1 MTQVRSRRR
10 PPEAEGGRRWRA
22 LVMAL
27 PPGLL
32 IAFFAGLPIALAFGY
47 SIGHGGGL
55 NSTTALI
62 AQHQYLV
69 EDGWG
74 TTKAYEEVFASGRF
88 REDLWTTVS
97 VTVVATLIVLAL
109 ALAIALYLRLRG
121 GVLARSL
128 SVLAV
133 VPMFIPVVIS
143 SWAIVTFYSADG
155 FLRTLLAQV
164 GVEGPVWAYSI
175 TAVTIG
181 QVWTNLPFAVLMI
194 ASGVQA
200 VPDSVIDAARDS
212 GAGLARTTRSII
224 LPMAMVPIIIATTF
238 TAIGI
243 IGSFT
248 VPYFVGPNAP
258 TMLGVDMTSYF
269 QAFNRPQQ
277 SIVMAFVVF
286 AMASGIAAFYIWAN
300 YRQAKDRDRV

>member
-1 MTQVRSRRR
+1 MAAVSAPAGAPSAGSRRS
-10 PPEAEGGRRWRA
+10 WRGF
-22 LVMAL
+22 LMAL
-27 PPGLL
+27 PPVLL
-32 IAFFAGLPIALAFGY
+32 IAGFAGLPIALAFGY

-74 TTKAYEEVFASGRF
+74 TTRAYQEVFASDRF
-88 REDLWTTVS
+88 RQDLWVTIL
-97 VTVVATLIVLAL
+97 VTVAATAVVLVL
-109 ALAIALYLRLRG
+109 ALAIALHLRLRG
-121 GVLARSL
+121 GFLARGL

-155 FLRTLLAQV
+155 FLRSVFALF
-164 GVEGPVWAYSI
+164 GVDGPVWAYSL

-200 VPDSVIDAARDS
+200 VPDAVIDAARDS

-224 LPMAMVPIIIATTF
+224 LPMATVPIVIATTF
-238 TAIGI
+238 TAIGV

-248 VPYFVGPNAP
+248 VPYFTGPNAP
-258 TMLGVDMTSYF
+258 TMLGVSMTSYF

-286 AMASGIAAFYIWAN
+286 ALASGIAAFYIWAN
-300 YRQAKDRDRV
+300 YRQAKERDQV